1 MHPLSKPEVWSCA
14 LLTWTIFSLVQS
26 GSGGAIGTRA
36 DLVKIRDCDIE
47 GNTATVS
54 QRASWKHTRHTFL
67 PQGRCLLSSD
77 SAIHLRDS
85 LHVVQQGTN
94 AEAPTNEAAENV
106 WIDQWITALDFG

>member
-1 MHPLSKPEVWSCA
+1 MSMHPLSKTEVWSCS
-14 LLTWTIFSLVQS
+14 LLTWTILSLVQS

-67 PQGRCLLSSD
+67 LQGCCLLSFNPATHLGD
-77 SAIHLRDS
+77 SV
-85 LHVVQQGTN
+85 HVVQQETN
-94 AEAPTNEAAENV
+94 AEAQTN
-106 WIDQWITALDFG
+106 GC